1 MGRFT
6 TDRDKKQLAEKDRIR
21 CVNVRDFSDD
31 SAFISSNL
39 VSVFI
44 NNVISLSAHLSNVY
58 FKTYYVYDE
67 LTIKFRNLMLDFF

>member
-21 CVNVRDFSDD
+21 CVNVRYFSDD
-31 SAFISSNL
+31 SAFISSNF

-58 FKTYYVYDE
+58 LKTYYVYDVFNNK
-67 LTIKFRNLMLDFF
+67 IYKCNA

>member
-6 TDRDKKQLAEKDRIR
+6 TDRDKKQLAEKDRRR

-44 NNVISLSAHLSNVY
+44 INVISLSAHLSNVY
-58 FKTYYVYDE
+58 FKTYYVYDVFNNK
-67 LTIKFRNLMLDFF
+67 I

>member
-6 TDRDKKQLAEKDRIR
+6 TDRDKKQLAEKDRRR

-31 SAFISSNL
+31 SAFISSNF

-44 NNVISLSAHLSNVY
+44 INVISLSAQLSNVY
-58 FKTYYVYDE
+58 FKTYYVYDVFNNK
-67 LTIKFRNLMLDFF
+67 I

>member
-6 TDRDKKQLAEKDRIR
+6 TDRDKKQLAEKDRRR

-31 SAFISSNL
+31 SAFISSNF

-44 NNVISLSAHLSNVY
+44 INVILLSAQLSNVY
-58 FKTYYVYDE
+58 FKTYYVYDVFNNK
-67 LTIKFRNLMLDFF
+67 I

>member
-6 TDRDKKQLAEKDRIR
+6 TDRDKKQLAEKDRRR

-31 SAFISSNL
+31 SAFISSNF

-44 NNVISLSAHLSNVY
+44 INVISLSAHLSNVY
-58 FKTYYVYDE
+58 FKTYYVYDVFNNK
-67 LTIKFRNLMLDFF
+67 I

>member
-6 TDRDKKQLAEKDRIR
+6 TDRDKKQLAEKDRRR

-31 SAFISSNL
+31 SAFISSNF

-44 NNVISLSAHLSNVY
+44 INVISLSAHLSNVY
-58 FKTYYVYDE
+58 FKIYYVYDVFNNK
-67 LTIKFRNLMLDFF
+67 I